1 MSLSR
6 VLCVCVIGLS
16 IGFSPMSRAD
26 VILPDLP
33 PEPNALH
40 LRTGKVVL
48 EPAQSLHRLDP
59 AAPGATIAEKGHY
72 VIQLDGP
79 LTPVREAAL
88 AQAGVT
94 LGQYLPMYAYI
105 VELPAGFNA
114 PAQLTGLDFVRWLGA
129 YDAGWKLDPEIASR
143 TYQTQD
149 RQQMAAEGVRL
160 LTVKLLDGSDTG
172 AAIDQI
178 ANLPGATITN
188 LDPREDGDLI
198 EVRLPDASIQLLAQV
213 KQIQFV
219 EEAPELTLRNNS
231 NAWILQSYSS
241 GNTSVWN
248 KGVTGVGQLGGHIDD
263 PVSVSHCSFRDASG
277 NPVGPS
283 HRKIQFYG
291 GTQSYGQHG
300 LHTAATFVG
309 DEFPINGTTTLRGM
323 AYGARLVHYRYSS
336 MTGIGLLAT
345 FNTMFTNGARVYT
358 NSWGDDGTT
367 AYTQWCVDIDT
378 FSFNNEDALVC
389 FAETNTSTLKT
400 PENAKNC
407 LAVSASTDNPAT
419 SLCFGGAGPTN
430 DQRRKPELMA
440 PGCSTTSASGS
451 GTVCTSA
458 NLSGTS
464 MASPAVAGAGLL
476 VRQYYTDGYYPT
488 GAAVPANGFTPSGA
502 LIRATLINSGAD
514 VTGIAGFP
522 SNTEGWGRVLLEDAL
537 YFAGD
542 ARKLIVLDD
551 PRRVNGLTTGQS
563 KTYGINVTA
572 GMPLKITLVWT
583 ERQAAL
589 NANPAYIND
598 LNLVVT
604 GPGGTYL
611 GNFFSGGQSTTGGSA
626 DFRNNAE
633 QVYLISPPAGT
644 YTVTVNAIAVNAPG
658 SPQGFALVATGNV
671 VLTPQQPDCDQSG
684 GFDLTLDTACFVDV
698 LLGINTNP
706 ASQAAVD
713 MDGNTFNNGQDIQ
726 QWIDCVVNNVC
737 N

>member
-1 MSLSR
+1 MFLNRIS
-6 VLCVCVIGLS
+6 CVSVIGLI
-16 IGFSPMSRAD
+16 IGFSSATRGD

-33 PEPNALH
+33 PESNALH

-48 EPAQSLHRLDP
+48 DPAQSLHRLDA
-59 AAPGATIAEKGHY
+59 AAPGATIAEKGHF
-72 VIQLDGP
+72 VLQIDGP

-88 AQAGVT
+88 QQAGVT

-114 PAQLTGLDFVRWLGA
+114 PAQLTGMDFVRWLGA
-129 YDAGWKLDPEIASR
+129 YDNAWKLDPEIGARS
-143 TYQTQD
+143 YQTQD
-149 RQQMAAEGVRL
+149 RQQMAAEGMRL
-160 LTVKLLDGSDTG
+160 LTIKLLDGADTG
-172 AAIDQI
+172 AAIDQVD
-178 ANLPGATITN
+178 NLPGATITN

-198 EVRLPDASIQLLAQV
+198 EVRLPDASISMLADV

-219 EEAPELTLRNNS
+219 EEAPELTLRNSS
-231 NAWILQSYSS
+231 NAWILQSFSS

-263 PVSVSHCSFRDASG
+263 PVNVSHCSFRDASG
-277 NPVGPS
+277 NPVGPL

-407 LAVSASTDNPAT
+407 LAVSATTDSPAT
-419 SLCFGGAGPTN
+419 SFCSGGAGPTN

-458 NLSGTS
+458 NLTGTS

-476 VRQYYTDGYYPT
+476 VRQYYTDGFYPT
-488 GAAVPANGFTPSGA
+488 GAAVPANSITPSGA
-502 LIRATLINSGAD
+502 LIRATLINSGTD

-522 SNTEGWGRVLLEDAL
+522 SATEGWGRVLLEDAL

-542 ARKLIVLDD
+542 TRRLIVLDD
-551 PRRVNGLTTGQS
+551 LRRVSGLTTGQS
-563 KTYGINVTA
+563 KTYSINVSA

-611 GNFFSGGQSTTGGSA
+611 GNNFASGQSTTGGSA

-633 QVYLISPPAGT
+633 QVYLISPSAGT
-644 YTVTVNAIAVNAPG
+644 YNVTVNAISVNSPG

-671 VLTPQQPDCDQSG
+671 VPTPQQPDCDQSG
-684 GFDLTLDTACFVDV
+684 GFDLALDTACFVDV

-706 ASQAAVD
+706 ASQAVVD